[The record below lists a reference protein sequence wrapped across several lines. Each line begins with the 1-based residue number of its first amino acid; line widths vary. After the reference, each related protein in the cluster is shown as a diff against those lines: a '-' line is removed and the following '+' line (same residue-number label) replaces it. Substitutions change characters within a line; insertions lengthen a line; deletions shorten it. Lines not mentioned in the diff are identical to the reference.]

1 MRKWRRFSIARFRAM
16 LAKEFIQ
23 MRRDRLTFGMMI
35 GIPLLQLILFGFA
48 INADPKHLPAA
59 ILLADHGPEGRTLLF
74 ALQNSSYYNLVRR
87 VKTEAEGHDL
97 LARGQVQFVVNIP
110 ENFSRDFLR
119 GDRPELLVEA
129 DATDPGTTGNAIGSL
144 STALNTALQN
154 DLKGPLESLAVNNGP
169 IDLRVHA
176 LYNPEAITQYNIVP
190 GLMGVVLTLTMIL
203 VTGLAIT
210 RERERGT
217 MENLLSMPTL
227 PSEVLIGKLVP
238 YILVGYVQVSLILVA
253 AHFLFRVPMF
263 GSLVLLLAA
272 AALFII
278 ANLAV
283 GITFSTIATNQ
294 LQAMQMTL
302 FFFLPSLL
310 LSGFAFPFR
319 GMPGWAQALGQILPL
334 THFVRIVR
342 GILLKGNGIASI
354 APELWPIALFAVIA
368 MTIAMKRYRQT
379 LD

>member
-1 MRKWRRFSIARFRAM
+1 MKSWHRFSIARFRAM

-35 GIPLLQLILFGFA
+35 GIPLLQLILFGYA

-59 ILLADHGPEGRTLLF
+59 VILADHGPEGRTLLS
-74 ALQNSSYYNLVRR
+74 ALQNSSYYNLVRQ
-87 VKTEAEGHDL
+87 VKTEAEGRDL

-154 DLKGPLESLAVNNGP
+154 DLKGPLESLAANNGP

-217 MENLLSMPTL
+217 MENLLSMPTR

-238 YILVGYVQVSLILVA
+238 YIVVGYIQVGLILIA
-253 AHFLFRVPMF
+253 ASFLFHVPMF
-263 GSLVLLLAA
+263 GSILLLLAA

-294 LQAMQMTL
+294 LQAMQIM
-302 FFFLPSLL
+302 FFFVLQSLL

-319 GMPGWAQALGQILPL
+319 GMPGWAQTIGEILPL

-342 GILLKGNGIASI
+342 GILLKGNGIGSI

-368 MTIAMKRYRQT
+368 MSIAMKRYRQT

>member
-1 MRKWRRFSIARFRAM
+1 MRKWRRFSIARFHAM

-74 ALQNSSYYNLVRR
+74 ALQNSSYYNLVRQ

-238 YILVGYVQVSLILVA
+238 YILVGYVQISLILVA

-263 GSLVLLLAA
+263 GSLLLLLAA

-294 LQAMQMTL
+294 LQAMQMTF